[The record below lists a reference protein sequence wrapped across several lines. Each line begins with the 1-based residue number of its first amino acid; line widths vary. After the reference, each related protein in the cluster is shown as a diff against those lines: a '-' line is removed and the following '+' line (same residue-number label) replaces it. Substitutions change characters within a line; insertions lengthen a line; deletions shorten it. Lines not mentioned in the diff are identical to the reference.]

1 MRVVTWTGAEISFEE
16 DDERGRPHCRQFE
29 AEVDVCSDIIGG
41 GRVGGGGE
49 KENYPSCGMV

>member
-1 MRVVTWTGAEISFEE
+1 MTWTGAEISFEE